1 MRYAIPLLGDRIAPR
16 CTIADC
22 ILLLTVAR
30 NKVRSQRVLPV
41 RQHTWDE
48 VIQTLLTAEV
58 DTLVC
63 GGISRAAKET
73 VVASDVKVVENV
85 AGTTS
90 EIVRALRVGNLHDGF
105 GLEVGYVEAEFGRGE
120 LVPGLPEPQEAGA
133 TDHVDCL
140 SCLDRTCLR
149 GQSCHLAATQ
159 ASVRTSVGDRGMLES
174 AMDISWE
181 EDRVLCRVSELVYFC
196 LDMKYRRLG
205 LPFCI
210 DLLDSTEILASVLR
224 RHFEVFPV
232 CCKVGGIRV
241 SDPMMSRDTGLGGSE
256 YEHISCNPI
265 GQAGVLDE
273 IGTDLNVAVGLCMGA
288 DCMFARASSA
298 PVTTLFVKDRSLANN
313 PIGALYSEYYLR
325 EASGSSRGAG

>member
-16 CTIADC
+16 CTIADS

-48 VIQTLLTAEV
+48 LIQALLAAGV
-58 DTLVC
+58 DILVC
-63 GGISRAAKET
+63 GGISRAARET
-73 VVASDVKVVENV
+73 VVASDVEVVENV
-85 AGTTS
+85 AGTAT
-90 EIVRALRVGNLHDGF
+90 EIVRALRVGNLHNGF
-105 GLEVGYVEAEFGRGE
+105 GLEVGYTQGGVDHGG
-120 LVPGLPEPQEAGA
+120 LVHSLPEPREADA
-133 TDHVDCL
+133 TDPLDCL
-140 SCLDRTCLR
+140 SCVDRTCLR
-149 GQSCHLAATQ
+149 GQSCRVAATQ
-159 ASVRTSVGDRGMLES
+159 ASVGTPAGYRRMLES
-174 AMDISWE
+174 AMDVAWE

-205 LPFCI
+205 LPFCV
-210 DLLDSTEILASVLR
+210 DLLDSTEILAGVLR

-241 SDPMMSRDTGLGGSE
+241 SDPMMSRDPGASQSE

-265 GQAGVLDE
+265 GQAGVLHE
-273 IGTDLNVAVGLCMGA
+273 IGTDLNVAVGLCIGA

-325 EASGSSRGAG
+325 EASGSSRGAV